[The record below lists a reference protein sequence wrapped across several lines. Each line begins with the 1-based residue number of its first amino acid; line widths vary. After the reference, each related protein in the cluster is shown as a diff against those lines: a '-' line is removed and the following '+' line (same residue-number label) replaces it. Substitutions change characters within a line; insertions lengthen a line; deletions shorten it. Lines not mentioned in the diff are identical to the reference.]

1 MSWLP
6 RSHCPLGMKSSHG
19 PTYLSQQRE
28 PTRAHARLSIRNGA
42 LSIPNA
48 TALTT
53 CIFPK
58 LESQCV
64 SARSSVTACR
74 LAPLTCVLSFT
85 TEPSTRE
92 HHLRHGAE
100 MQANASVAYT
110 LWGFP
115 YFFELP
121 LPTETQ
127 PLGGGRGSLSE
138 WGHWAFWNCSPPVTM
153 ESRTSLCRDKWTCC
167 KREPAS
173 KPTVEGVSNLG
184 S

>member
-1 MSWLP
+1 MAPSLP
-6 RSHCPLGMKSSHG
+6 
-19 PTYLSQQRE
+19 LSPWHEKLSRTHI
-28 PTRAHARLSIRNGA
+28 PVSAKRAHRSPCSPVHQEWSAEHPKCYSLDH
-42 LSIPNA
+42 LH
-48 TALTT
+48 
-53 CIFPK
+53 FPK

-138 WGHWAFWNCSPPVTM
+138 WGHWAFRNCSPPVTM

-167 KREPAS
+167 RREPAS
-173 KPTVEGVSNLG
+173 KPAVEGVSNLG